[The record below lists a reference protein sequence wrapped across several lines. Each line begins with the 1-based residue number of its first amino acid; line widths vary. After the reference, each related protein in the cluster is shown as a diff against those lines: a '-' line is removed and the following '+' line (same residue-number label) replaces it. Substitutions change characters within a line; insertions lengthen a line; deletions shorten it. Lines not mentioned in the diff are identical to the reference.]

1 MPRMRRLSIQ
11 KLSDG
16 DTPEVNLTPLIDV
29 VFVVLISFILIAPL
43 LQLEQI
49 DLAPGGVT
57 TKPLK
62 ALDQDRVQ
70 ISIRCDDAIYLDQS
84 QVSDQQLTHLLKSSR
99 SLRHKNG
106 PPRVFCDKR
115 ASFGTYQVVKIALER
130 AGFEEME
137 LVLNPANRQGQ

>member
-1 MPRMRRLSIQ
+1 MPRMRRLSI
-11 KLSDG
+11 KKPSDC

-49 DLAPGGVT
+49 DLASGGET
-57 TKPLK
+57 TKPLT
-62 ALDQDRVQ
+62 ASGQNRMQ
-70 ISIRCDDAIYLDQS
+70 ISIRCDDAIYLGKS
-84 QVSDQQLTHLLKSSR
+84 RVSDQQLIHLLKSSR
-99 SLRHKNG
+99 SLSHQKS

-115 ASFGTYQVVKIALER
+115 ASFGTYQLVKLALER

-137 LVLNPANRQGQ
+137 LILTPANRQGQ